1 MCAQVPTPLTCLLSL
16 PALKVVDL
24 RGVHETSNIGFWPE
38 AKCVTMSHITALTK
52 ALKRRAYP
60 TKVLVEVD

>member
-1 MCAQVPTPLTCLLSL
+1 MCAQVPTPLTSLLAMPNL
-16 PALKVVDL
+16 RVVDL

-38 AKCVTMSHITALTK
+38 AKCVTMSNITALTK

-60 TKVLVEVD
+60 TKVLVDVD